1 MFLGDQFK
9 FLKSIALKNP
19 KGTIKAFDKWDGSGA
34 YIDIIPDIKQSFAYL
49 NNVPYIMMMSP
60 KTYSDFVLHISF
72 DNLYNMGALFGC
84 APNDRSWLSVCN
96 EYEDDCVLVVAKP
109 QYCDPEYVTGLKE
122 KANFCDLSTLDLS
135 VVLID
140 IR

>member
-1 MFLGDQFK
+1 
-9 FLKSIALKNP
+9 
-19 KGTIKAFDKWDGSGA
+19 
-34 YIDIIPDIKQSFAYL
+34 
-49 NNVPYIMMMSP
+49 MMSP

-72 DNLYNMGALFGC
+72 DNLYKIGALFGC

-96 EYEDDCVLVVAKP
+96 EYEDDCVLVVAKS

>member
-49 NNVPYIMMMSP
+49 NNVPYIIMMSP

-72 DNLYNMGALFGC
+72 DNLYKIGALFGC

-122 KANFCDLSTLDLS
+122 KLDLLDLS

>member
-9 FLKSIALKNP
+9 FLKSIALKNT

-49 NNVPYIMMMSP
+49 NNVPYIIMMSP

-72 DNLYNMGALFGC
+72 DNLYKIGALFGC

-96 EYEDDCVLVVAKP
+96 EYEDDCVLVVAKS
-109 QYCDPEYVTGLKE
+109 QYCDPECVPVLKE
-122 KANFCDLSTLDLS
+122 KLDLLDLS